1 MQKETYFN
9 FPVALMQGVL
19 AGQKTVQSFLSDAVE
34 FHIYSH
40 SVSIA
45 DLNEYEETDLQRF
58 KRSASYWEVS
68 FGNIEL
74 AMQKGSELF
83 QKYGEGAALVG
94 INKEMFWDFYKGTK
108 SSFQVECLIMFLA
121 MRSILGKKKVVKTN
135 NALLIIRMSGF
146 KSAAESFPEELFAI
160 NRYQL
165 DKIKTE
171 LQTNWNLKYYSFYT
185 RGFYITFD
193 MTLKEL
199 ITYAEGKKLSVKE
212 EILKAEKKYL
222 RDSIR
227 NSLK

>member
-19 AGQKTVQSFLSDAVE
+19 AGQKTVQSFLSDAIR
-34 FHIYSH
+34 FHVYSH
-40 SVSIA
+40 SIRIE
-45 DLNEYEETDLQRF
+45 DLNEFEETDLQRF

-68 FGNIEL
+68 FGNSTT
-74 AMQKGSELF
+74 AMNDGKKLF
-83 QKYGEGAALVG
+83 EKYAEGCALVG
-94 INKEMFWDFYKGTK
+94 INKDMFWDFHNGTK

-146 KSAAESFPEELFAI
+146 KSAAESFPEELFAM

-185 RGFYITFD
+185 RGFYITFE

-212 EILKAEKKYL
+212 EVLKAEKKYL